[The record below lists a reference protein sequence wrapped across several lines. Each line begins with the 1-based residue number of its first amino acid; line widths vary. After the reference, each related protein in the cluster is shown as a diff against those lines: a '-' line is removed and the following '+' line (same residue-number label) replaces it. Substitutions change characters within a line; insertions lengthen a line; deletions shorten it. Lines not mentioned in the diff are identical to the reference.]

1 MFRKIKE
8 KMIERELDKIEKVL
22 RKIDYVELKHTLMK
36 MKWVALKIKD
46 TEAYNA
52 VEDYEK
58 ITNVLEEVFGKEKQ
72 ICQ

>member
-36 MKWVALKIKD
+36 IKWIALKTQD
-46 TEAYNA
+46 NEAYNE

-58 ITNVLEEVFGKEKQ
+58 IANVLEEVFGKEKQ

>member
-36 MKWVALKIKD
+36 MKWVALKTQD

>member
-36 MKWVALKIKD
+36 IKWVALKTQD
-46 TEAYNA
+46 NEAYDE

-58 ITNVLEEVFGKEKQ
+58 IANVLEEVFGKEKQ

>member
-36 MKWVALKIKD
+36 IKWVALKTQD
-46 TEAYNA
+46 NEAYNE

>member
-22 RKIDYVELKHTLMK
+22 RKIDYVELKHALMK
-36 MKWVALKIKD
+36 IKWVALKAQD
-46 TEAYNA
+46 NEAYNE

-58 ITNVLEEVFGKEKQ
+58 IANVLEEVFGKEKQ

>member
-36 MKWVALKIKD
+36 MKWVALKTQD
-46 TEAYNA
+46 NEAYNE

-58 ITNVLEEVFGKEKQ
+58 IANVLEEVFGKEKQ

>member
-8 KMIERELDKIEKVL
+8 KMIGRELDKIEKVL

-36 MKWVALKIKD
+36 MKWVVLKTQD
-46 TEAYNA
+46 NEAYNA

-58 ITNVLEEVFGKEKQ
+58 IANVLEEVFGKEKQ

>member
-8 KMIERELDKIEKVL
+8 KIIERELDKIEKVL

-36 MKWVALKIKD
+36 MKWVVLKTQD
-46 TEAYNA
+46 NEAYNA
-52 VEDYEK
+52 IEDYEK
-58 ITNVLEEVFGKEKQ
+58 IANVLEEVFGKEKQ

>member
-8 KMIERELDKIEKVL
+8 KIIERELDKIEKVL

-36 MKWVALKIKD
+36 MKWVVLKTQD
-46 TEAYNA
+46 NEAYNA

-58 ITNVLEEVFGKEKQ
+58 IANVLEEVFGKEKQ

>member
-36 MKWVALKIKD
+36 MKWIALKTQD
-46 TEAYNA
+46 TEAYNV

-58 ITNVLEEVFGKEKQ
+58 ITSVLEEVFGKEKQ

>member
-36 MKWVALKIKD
+36 MKWVVLKTQD
-46 TEAYNA
+46 NESYNA

-58 ITNVLEEVFGKEKQ
+58 IANVLEEVFGKEKQ

>member
-36 MKWVALKIKD
+36 MKWVALKTQD
-46 TEAYNA
+46 NEAYNE

-58 ITNVLEEVFGKEKQ
+58 IANVLEKVFGKEKQ

>member
-22 RKIDYVELKHTLMK
+22 RKIDYVELKYTLMK
-36 MKWVALKIKD
+36 MKWVALKTQD
-46 TEAYNA
+46 NEAYNA

-58 ITNVLEEVFGKEKQ
+58 IANVLEEVFGKEKQ

>member
-36 MKWVALKIKD
+36 IKWVALKTQD
-46 TEAYNA
+46 NEAYNE

-58 ITNVLEEVFGKEKQ
+58 IANVLEEVFGKEKQ

>member
-36 MKWVALKIKD
+36 MKWVALKTQD
-46 TEAYNA
+46 NEAYNA

-58 ITNVLEEVFGKEKQ
+58 IANVLEKVFGKEKQ

>member
-36 MKWVALKIKD
+36 MKWVALKTQD
-46 TEAYNA
+46 NGAYNA

-58 ITNVLEEVFGKEKQ
+58 IANVLEKVFGKEKQ

>member
-22 RKIDYVELKHTLMK
+22 RKINYVELKHTLMK
-36 MKWVALKIKD
+36 IKWVALKTQD
-46 TEAYNA
+46 NEAYNE

-58 ITNVLEEVFGKEKQ
+58 IANVLEEVFGKEKQ

>member
-22 RKIDYVELKHTLMK
+22 RKIDYVELKHTLIK
-36 MKWVALKIKD
+36 IKWVALKTQD
-46 TEAYNA
+46 NEAYNE

-58 ITNVLEEVFGKEKQ
+58 IANVLEEVFGKEKQ

>member
-36 MKWVALKIKD
+36 MKWVVLKTQD
-46 TEAYNA
+46 NEAYNA

-58 ITNVLEEVFGKEKQ
+58 IANVLEKVFGKEKQ

>member
-36 MKWVALKIKD
+36 MKWVVLKTQD

>member
-1 MFRKIKE
+1 MFRKIK
-8 KMIERELDKIEKVL
+8 KKIIERELDKIEKVL

-36 MKWVALKIKD
+36 MKWVVLKTQD
-46 TEAYNA
+46 NEAYNA

-58 ITNVLEEVFGKEKQ
+58 IANVLEEVFGKEKQ

>member
-8 KMIERELDKIEKVL
+8 KMIERELNKIEKVL

-36 MKWVALKIKD
+36 MKWIALKTQD
-46 TEAYNA
+46 TEAYNV

-58 ITNVLEEVFGKEKQ
+58 ITSVLEEVFGKEKQ

>member
-8 KMIERELDKIEKVL
+8 KMIERELNKIEKVL

-36 MKWVALKIKD
+36 IKWIALKTQD
-46 TEAYNA
+46 NEAYNE

-58 ITNVLEEVFGKEKQ
+58 IANVLEEVFGKEKQ

>member
-36 MKWVALKIKD
+36 IKWVALKTQD
-46 TEAYNA
+46 NEAYNE

-58 ITNVLEEVFGKEKQ
+58 IANVLEKVFGKEKQ

>member
-36 MKWVALKIKD
+36 IKWVALKTQD
-46 TEAYNA
+46 NEAYNE

-58 ITNVLEEVFGKEKQ
+58 IANILEEVFGKEKQ

>member
-36 MKWVALKIKD
+36 MKWVALKTQD
-46 TEAYNA
+46 NEAYNA

-58 ITNVLEEVFGKEKQ
+58 IANVLEEVFGKEKQ

>member
-36 MKWVALKIKD
+36 MKWVVLKTQD
-46 TEAYNA
+46 NEAYNA

-58 ITNVLEEVFGKEKQ
+58 IANVLEEVFGKEKQ